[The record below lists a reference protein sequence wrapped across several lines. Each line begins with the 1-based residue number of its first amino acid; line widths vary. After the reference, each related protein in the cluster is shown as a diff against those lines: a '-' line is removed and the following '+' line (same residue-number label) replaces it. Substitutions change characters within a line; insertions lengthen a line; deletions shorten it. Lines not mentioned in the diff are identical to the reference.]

1 LKLVADRTR
10 AGAFVATGVLPFALV
25 LYLAL
30 ANGGYAPIVRTE
42 VGIVVWWI
50 VLLGALVGVIPVRR
64 VGTGGWLAIAL
75 LGAFICWMAIG
86 FTWTESVER
95 SFDEVARVTIYL
107 GVLVYAVAV
116 QGSDGLR
123 RTVAAVGAA
132 IGVVGVIALLSRFE
146 PSLFPP
152 DEPARFFS
160 GASERLNYP
169 LNYWNGLAALMA
181 VGIPLLLAVG
191 ARASSRWAQA
201 LATAGLPV
209 LALVAFYTFSR
220 AAIPSLA
227 VGMLTTLA
235 LGRPRGAVFAV
246 FVLGVIGGAVAI
258 GVATQFDSLEA
269 GLDDSA
275 AASGGDAMLAITA
288 TIAGAVGL
296 LRLIPARTLHLERI
310 PHISPRAG
318 WTTFAVVV
326 GVAIVVVL
334 AAGGAG
340 QLSDRWQEF
349 KDPRSAGEGV
359 ERFASTN
366 GAGRYQQWGA
376 AIDAFESKPLTGI
389 GAGTYE
395 FWWAREAPIKAFVR
409 DAHSLY
415 LEVLG
420 ELGIIGLALLAAFL
434 GVLITGAVRGARDAP
449 GERSIHMAG
458 IAGAITA
465 FAVAA
470 ALDWAWELTVIP
482 VAVLLVGGAALGSGP
497 RAGGETT
504 GPRPPTGP
512 RWQLRLG
519 LAVLAVAALAVLATS
534 LLTLKEI
541 DASRA
546 AAQRGDLQASLDSA
560 RAASDHQPWSAT
572 AELQEALVFEQLGD
586 LERAAAAATDA
597 TADEPTNWRTWLIL
611 SRIEAE
617 RGNAEAA
624 ISAYRTAASLNPRAL

>member
-1 LKLVADRTR
+1 LKLIADRAR
-10 AGAFVATGVLPFALV
+10 AEAFVATTVLPFALV

-30 ANGGYAPIVRTE
+30 ENGGYAPIVRTE
-42 VGIVVWWI
+42 AGIIVWWI

-64 VGTGGWLAIAL
+64 VGTRGWLAIGL
-75 LGAFICWMAIG
+75 LAAFICWMAIG
-86 FTWTESVER
+86 FTWTESIE
-95 SFDEVARVTIYL
+95 SSYDEVARVTIYL

-116 QGSDGLR
+116 QGADGLR
-123 RTVAAVGAA
+123 RTVAAVGSA

-152 DEPARFFS
+152 DQPAQFF

-191 ARASSRWAQA
+191 AHAPRRWAQA

-227 VGMLTTLA
+227 IGVLTTLM

-246 FVLGVIGGAVAI
+246 FVLGAVGGAVAI
-258 GVATQFDSLEA
+258 GLATQFDSLEA
-269 GLDDSA
+269 GLNDSA
-275 AASGGDAMLAITA
+275 AASGGDAMLAITGA
-288 TIAGAVGL
+288 VAIAVGL
-296 LRLIPARTLHLERI
+296 LRLVPAKALRLERT
-310 PHISPRAG
+310 PRVSPRAG
-318 WTTFAVVV
+318 WTAFAVIL
-326 GVAIVVVL
+326 GIAIVVAL

-340 QLSDRWQEF
+340 ELSDRWQEF

-359 ERFASTN
+359 ERFSSTN

-420 ELGIIGLALLAAFL
+420 ELGIVGLALLAAFL
-434 GVLITGAVRGARDAP
+434 AVLITGAVRGARGASGP
-449 GERSIHMAG
+449 RAVNLAG
-458 IAGAITA
+458 VAGAIVA

-470 ALDWAWELTVIP
+470 ALDWTWELTVIP
-482 VAVLLVGGAALGSGP
+482 VAVLLVGGAALASELPPGDE
-497 RAGGETT
+497 AT
-504 GPRPPTGP
+504 GRRPDA
-512 RWQLRLG
+512 RWRPRLG
-519 LAVLAVAALAVLATS
+519 IAALAAVALAVLTTS

-541 DASRA
+541 EASRE
-546 AAQRGDLQASLDSA
+546 AAQRGDLQSALDSA

-572 AELQEALVFEQLGD
+572 AVLQEALVLEQLGD
-586 LERAAAAATDA
+586 LDQAAAAATDA
-597 TADEPTNWRTWLIL
+597 TADQPTNWRTWLIL

-617 RGNAEAA
+617 RGNAKAA
-624 ISAYRTAASLNPRAL
+624 IDAYKTAASLNPQAL